1 LKTKFNPTLVG
12 FNHINRYWDKQKERV
27 VAKILPGEVYVT
39 KQDEF
44 ISTVLGS
51 CISACIYDFK
61 IGVGGMN
68 HFMLPVNPNEEI
80 NSLSCRYCN
89 WAMDFLINEIV
100 KYGGN
105 RDNFKI
111 KVFGGGKI
119 INGVGDVGESNILFI
134 SDYLKA
140 EGLEVESYDVGGP
153 WPRKVL
159 FNPTTGKAL
168 IKRLRSMHNDTIK
181 KREVKYL
188 HEIKANDN
196 HTDIELF

>member
-1 LKTKFNPTLVG
+1 
-12 FNHINRYWDKQKERV
+12 
-27 VAKILPGEVYVT
+27 
-39 KQDEF
+39 
-44 ISTVLGS
+44 
-51 CISACIYDFK
+51 
-61 IGVGGMN
+61 
-68 HFMLPVNPNEEI
+68 
-80 NSLSCRYCN
+80 
-89 WAMDFLINEIV
+89 MDFLINEIV

-168 IKRLRSMHNDTIK
+168 IKRLRSIHNDTIK